1 MKTLAWEQKKA
12 DSDLF
17 DTSGEAA
24 SVKSPI
30 ESRNPETLKT
40 PFQTIQTLKITTV
53 TVVGNNTELST
64 IIYL

>member
-24 SVKSPI
+24 SVKSLI
-30 ESRNPETLKT
+30 ESRNPETFENSS
-40 PFQTIQTLKITTV
+40 PEDPNTLKHNSDS
-53 TVVGNNTELST
+53 GR
-64 IIYL
+64 

>member
-24 SVKSPI
+24 SVKSLI
-30 ESRNPETLKT
+30 ESRNPETFENSSLEDPNT
-40 PFQTIQTLKITTV
+40 PIHKSDR
-53 TVVGNNTELST
+53 GR
-64 IIYL
+64 